1 MSAETAAATHIEV
14 EIKFRVAEI
23 SVLQA
28 RLSALGFSQT
38 TPRTLE
44 QNRLFDTPTRTLR
57 TRNETLRI
65 RRYGSKWTVTHKARP
80 TPEDTL
86 PHKHRLETETEL
98 ADGEA
103 MVRIFASLG
112 YQVSFVYEKWRTEYS
127 DGHGQVVLDE
137 TPIGIY
143 AELEGAAEW
152 IDATAARLGVGQSE
166 YITASYARLF
176 VDWAAATK
184 NSAVNLTFAE
194 VAAGAAR

>member
-23 SVLQA
+23 GVLQA

-103 MVRIFASLG
+103 LVRIFASLG

-127 DGHGQVVLDE
+127 DGQGQVVLDE

-152 IDATAARLGVGQSE
+152 IDATAARLGVAQSE

>member
-1 MSAETAAATHIEV
+1 MTAVTAATHIEV
-14 EIKFRVAEI
+14 EIKFRVADV
-23 SVLQA
+23 SALQTRLQA
-28 RLSALGFSQT
+28 AGFAPV

-44 QNRLFDTPTRTLR
+44 HNRLFDMPARTLR

-80 TPEDTL
+80 APEDTL

-103 MVRIFASLG
+103 LVSIFASLG

-127 DGHGQVVLDE
+127 DGQGHLMLDE
-137 TPIGIY
+137 TPIGVY
-143 AELEGAAEW
+143 AELEGSAEW
-152 IDATAARLGVGQSE
+152 IDATAARLGVTRSE

-176 VDWAAATK
+176 MDWTAATK

>member
-1 MSAETAAATHIEV
+1 MTAESTATHVEV
-14 EIKFRVAEI
+14 EIKFRVADAEA
-23 SVLQA
+23 LQA
-28 RLSALGFSQT
+28 RLSALGFAQI

-44 QNRLFDTPTRTLR
+44 YNRLFDTPARTLR

-80 TPEDTL
+80 APEDTL
-86 PHKHRLETETEL
+86 PHKHRLETETEIE
-98 ADGEA
+98 DGEA
-103 MVRIFASLG
+103 LVKVFASLG

-127 DGHGQVVLDE
+127 DGHGHVVLDE
-137 TPIGIY
+137 TPIGTY

-152 IDATAARLGVGQSE
+152 IDATAARLGVAQSE

-176 VDWAAATK
+176 VDWTAETK

-194 VAAGAAR
+194 VAAGAAQ

>member
-1 MSAETAAATHIEV
+1 MTAESTATHIEV

-23 SVLQA
+23 GALQA
-28 RLSALGFSQT
+28 RLSALGFAQI

-44 QNRLFDTPTRTLR
+44 YNRLFDTPARALR

-65 RRYGSKWTVTHKARP
+65 RRYGSKWTMTHKARP

-103 MVRIFASLG
+103 LVKVFASLG

-127 DGHGQVVLDE
+127 DGQGQLVLDE
-137 TPIGIY
+137 TPIGVY

-152 IDATAARLGVGQSE
+152 IDATAARLDVAQSE

-176 VDWAAATK
+176 VDWTAATK

>member
-1 MSAETAAATHIEV
+1 MTAESTATHIEV

-23 SVLQA
+23 GALQA
-28 RLSALGFSQT
+28 RLSTLGFAQI

-44 QNRLFDTPTRTLR
+44 YNRLFDTPARALR

-65 RRYGSKWTVTHKARP
+65 RRYGSKWTMTHKARP

-103 MVRIFASLG
+103 LVKVFASLG

-127 DGHGQVVLDE
+127 DGQGQLVLDE
-137 TPIGIY
+137 TPIGVY

-152 IDATAARLGVGQSE
+152 IDATAARLGVAQSE

-176 VDWAAATK
+176 LDWTTATK